1 MQSSQEILDRCRNA
15 QALRPHGQLLMMT
28 LALGQAEAHLD
39 VVVLVDDRLQAYVDV
54 HDRRSPFWPR
64 LP

>member
-1 MQSSQEILDRCRNA
+1 MQSSLEILDRCRNA
-15 QALRPHGQLLMMT
+15 RALRPHGLLLMMT
-28 LALGQAEAHLD
+28 LALGLDAAHLNE
-39 VVVLVDDRLQAYVDV
+39 VVLVDDRLQGDVDV